1 MIKKI
6 LYGLLF
12 VLIVIQFVRPERN
25 VGDDTTTLEFE
36 KQYVSSAEMVS
47 VLKES
52 CYDCHSNNTRYPWYS
67 NIQPIGWW
75 LQDHI
80 KHGKGHLNFSEFLTY
95 PEKKAKHKFEEIEEM
110 VGDDEMPLPSYLIV
124 HRNAKLTPEQK
135 QGIVAWAGSL
145 KK

>member
-25 VGDDTTTLEFE
+25 VSDGNTTATFE
-36 KQYVSSAEMVS
+36 QQYTMSADMVS
-47 VLKES
+47 VFKES
-52 CYDCHSNNTRYPWYS
+52 CYDCHSNNTRYPWYA

-75 LQDHI
+75 LQDHV
-80 KHGKGHLNFSEFLTY
+80 KDGKGHLNFSEFTTY

-110 VGDDEMPLPSYLIV
+110 VGEDEMPLPSYLIV
-124 HRNAKLTPEQK
+124 HRNANLTPEQK
-135 QGIVAWAGSL
+135 SEIVAWAGEL